1 MRSVDSFN
9 FNGKKALIRVDFNV
23 PIDNN
28 IVTDSSRI
36 LAAKN
41 TIDKV
46 CNDGGSC
53 ILMSHL
59 GRPNGFQLEYSL
71 SKIVK
76 TVESVLNKKVFFS
89 QDVIG
94 KDAIKNPQNSSKEKF
109 YCLKMLGSTMKKP
122 LEILILQEI
131 FQNSA
136 IAILMMLL
144 APHIELTPQQQ
155 LLLGFLKTSFLE
167 SF

>member
-23 PIDNN
+23 PIDKN

-41 TIDKV
+41 TVDKV

-94 KDAIKNPQNSSKEKF
+94 KDAIKKSSE
-109 YCLKMLGSTMKKP
+109 LKQGEVLLLENVRKP
-122 LEILILQEI
+122 LEILTLQEI
-131 FQNSA
+131 SQNSA

-144 APHIELTPQQQ
+144 VPHIELTLQQQ
-155 LLLGFLKTSFLE
+155 LLQGFLKISFLE

>member
-41 TIDKV
+41 TIEKV

-94 KDAIKNPQNSSKEKF
+94 EDAVKKSSE
-109 YCLKMLGSTMKKP
+109 LKHG
-122 LEILILQEI
+122 EV
-131 FQNSA
+131 
-136 IAILMMLL
+136 
-144 APHIELTPQQQ
+144 
-155 LLLGFLKTSFLE
+155 LLLENVRFHN
-167 SF
+167 